1 MQKIL
6 LIAVCFITLGLATEL
21 DFIEHESELQEG
33 FVFGEGW
40 SWIEDIAPVEDFDE
54 LILYKSGKSG
64 KSGKSDKSD
73 KSGKS
78 GKSDKSS
85 SDSSS
90 SSSSSSSSG
99 SDSDSDSDTDGKD
112 KVGHN
117 QLQVRDMAFKIFLC
131 YQIGYQMCYQIIH
144 VIARLDSEPM
154 RKRICVT

>member
-6 LIAVCFITLGLATEL
+6 LIAVCFITLGLATEP
-21 DFIEHESELQEG
+21 DFIEHESELQDG

-40 SWIEDIAPVEDFDE
+40 SWIEQITSEEDEFN
-54 LILYKSGKSG
+54 LYKSGKSG

-90 SSSSSSSSG
+90 SSSGSSSG
-99 SDSDSDSDTDGKD
+99 SDSDSDSDSDGKD
-112 KVGHN
+112 KV
-117 QLQVRDMAFKIFLC
+117 
-131 YQIGYQMCYQIIH
+131 
-144 VIARLDSEPM
+144 S
-154 RKRICVT
+154 